1 MFLSYLM
8 CCKHIYF
15 LLLNCISDYVRCK
28 EWADLG
34 RFVPTL
40 LIKKVRHYKA
50 QTWTHNARHPI
61 SKMNKKNKMKY
72 NFDAHIHQLKC
83 NKNWVMQYS
92 EPMSRQLDTS
102 LNITKYVVC
111 QNRSISLLVAIII
124 IPSITQNTVYQSTF
138 LLSIKI
144 I

>member
-1 MFLSYLM
+1 M

-61 SKMNKKNKMKY
+61 SNDLHDFIVQIY
-72 NFDAHIHQLKC
+72 PGVDAPGRPL
-83 NKNWVMQYS
+83 
-92 EPMSRQLDTS
+92 
-102 LNITKYVVC
+102 
-111 QNRSISLLVAIII
+111 
-124 IPSITQNTVYQSTF
+124 
-138 LLSIKI
+138 
-144 I
+144 